1 MCIFSSFFL
10 ILLFPHLIWAVLVC
24 YYDAFYIHNISEV
37 YAELLIFWQTWVG
50 FQDTLSDGQRGRIV
64 RYSVIPSGSLKGK
77 GLFAPTR
84 GNMTLSGLI
93 CTRKCNFMQHIKV
106 WFTVLISKIATWAI
120 LQVFANCKWKWIHL
134 PPHLWDRTRIIMA
147 GVCFIKGACNDLEN
161 LEPGY
166 FW

>member
-64 RYSVIPSGSLKGK
+64 RYSLGFIERQGDFRSHKRKYDSVGTYLYKKVQFHATHKGMIHRINFQNSDVSDSPGLCKLQMEVNPPTPSSLRQNENHHGW
-77 GLFAPTR
+77 GL
-84 GNMTLSGLI
+84 L
-93 CTRKCNFMQHIKV
+93 H
-106 WFTVLISKIATWAI
+106 
-120 LQVFANCKWKWIHL
+120 
-134 PPHLWDRTRIIMA
+134 
-147 GVCFIKGACNDLEN
+147 
-161 LEPGY
+161 
-166 FW
+166 